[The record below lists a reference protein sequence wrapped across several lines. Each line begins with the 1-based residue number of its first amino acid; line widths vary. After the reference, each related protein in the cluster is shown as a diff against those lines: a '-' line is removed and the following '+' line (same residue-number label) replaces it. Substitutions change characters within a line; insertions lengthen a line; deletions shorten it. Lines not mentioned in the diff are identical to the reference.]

1 MKNHKISLSN
11 VSHTYSIVARDRD
24 TGELGVAV
32 QSHWF
37 SVGSLVAWADAGVGA
52 VATQALVNTSF
63 GPRGLNLLREGRSA
77 PEVVEQLLQTDDGRN
92 VRQVAVIDSKGRV
105 AAHTGSQCIAE
116 AGHIIGDDFSV
127 QANLMLN
134 DTIWPAMAAAFE
146 RSEGP
151 LPERMVVSL
160 EAAQAA
166 GGDIRGRQSAA
177 LLVVKG
183 QATDQPWIDRAID
196 LRVEDHPQPVLELK
210 RLLQVFR
217 TYEFMNQGDAAL
229 ERDDADSALSAY
241 RTAASRQPDNLE
253 IKFWYAVS
261 LANTGKVAEALPIF
275 KEIFGL
281 DENWAIVV
289 ERLRPAGLLNI
300 NEQEFELIRSQ
311 RS

>member
-37 SVGSLVAWADAGVGA
+37 SVGSLVAWAEAGVGA

-63 GPRGLNLLREGRSA
+63 GPRGLNLLREGKSA

-105 AAHTGSQCIAE
+105 AAHTGSRCIAE

-217 TYEFMNQGDAAL
+217 TYEYMNQGDAAL

-241 RTAASRQPDNLE
+241 RTAASMQPDNLE

-261 LANTGKVAEALPIF
+261 LANAGKVAEAPH
-275 KEIFGL
+275 
-281 DENWAIVV
+281 
-289 ERLRPAGLLNI
+289 AGAVAGRVI
-300 NEQEFELIRSQ
+300 WRRALI
-311 RS
+311 